1 MVYRSSSMFQ
11 SPGLQAARGSAKA
24 QNGGRMTRGSRWCAY
39 RRRTA
44 MVAAGFLGGQRRR
57 SSSGRPVF
65 VMALVLR
72 WATSDGKKLAGRG
85 SMLQSSWRR
94 LLALEVL
101 VGNESSGSARP
112 GRRAAAATT
121 QGGARVRGGAG
132 KLGYAAR

>member
-72 WATSDGKKLAGRG
+72 WATSDGKKLAG
-85 SMLQSSWRR
+85 QSSWRR